1 MQQLSDAAAAVRNVA
16 RTRAWRAPPTR
27 PGPGLAAVVG
37 GALAA
42 AAVGNWMAARR
53 AERAHPPRGRFIE
66 VEGVRLHYLDTGP
79 SAARGGPVV
88 VLIHGNGVS
97 SEDWVLSGLFD
108 RLALTHRVVAIDR
121 PGFGYSDRPRGRP
134 WTAADQARV
143 LLAGLNDLG
152 VDAPAVVV
160 GHSWGTLVALEAA
173 LAEPQRVRALVLM
186 SGYYWPTPRPD
197 VLLGG
202 GPAIPGLGD
211 LMRHTVSPLLGRAIS
226 PLAFKHIF
234 SPAKVAPHF
243 AEGFSVGMAMRPSQ
257 IRAVA
262 ADTAMMP
269 REAAKT
275 AERHLDLT
283 APVLVITGDGDKIV
297 SCDHQSRRLA
307 RELLG
312 GQIQVVPGAGH
323 MVHHTAPDAV
333 ASGIEAFVGEIG
345 IGPGSLVEGGARVAA
360 TTL

>member
-1 MQQLSDAAAAVRNVA
+1 MQQNSRAEAAVRSVAKARARRSAIRAGAAAVGA
-16 RTRAWRAPPTR
+16 
-27 PGPGLAAVVG
+27 
-37 GALAA
+37 ALAA
-42 AAVGNWMAARR
+42 AAVANGLAARR
-53 AERAHPPRGRFIE
+53 AERAHPPRGRFVE
-66 VEGVRLHYLDTGP
+66 VEGVRLHYLDQSPESGD
-79 SAARGGPVV
+79 AWPVV

-97 SEDWVLSGLFD
+97 SDDWVLSGLFD
-108 RLALTHRVVAIDR
+108 RLAQTHRVVAIDR
-121 PGFGYSDRPRGRP
+121 PGFGYSERPRDRP

-143 LLAGLNDLG
+143 LMAALSELG

-160 GHSWGTLVALEAA
+160 GHSWGTLVAMEAA
-173 LAEPQRVRALVLM
+173 LAEPARVRGLVLM

-211 LMRHTVSPLLGRAIS
+211 VMRYTVSPLLGRAMA
-226 PLAFKHIF
+226 PLAFKQIF
-234 SPAKVAPHF
+234 SPAPVAPHF

-269 REAAKT
+269 GEAAKT
-275 AERHLDLT
+275 AERHLELT
-283 APVLVITGDGDKIV
+283 APVLVISGDGDRIV
-297 SCDHQSRRLA
+297 DVEHQSRRLA

-312 GQIQVVPGAGH
+312 GELQVVAGAGH
-323 MVHHTAPDAV
+323 MVHHIAPDEV
-333 ASGIEAFVGEIG
+333 ATGIEAFIAG
-345 IGPGSLVEGGARVAA
+345 IGVEPGSLAEGGARVAA